1 MALQGVHL
9 LLTYR
14 CDRECDHCFVW
25 GGPSAEGTMT
35 LALIEELLVASR
47 RLGTVRR
54 IYFEGGEPFLFYPL
68 LVAGMRLAADHG
80 FETGIVTNGYWAVGV
95 EEAVA
100 ALEPLAAFRLVDL
113 SVSTDR
119 FHGEES
125 AEWDRIQQAAARL
138 GIPAGTIS
146 IAPPCAPAREGD
158 LRFRGRAAE
167 RLTAGLPL
175 VPWEELRSCPHEQL
189 DDPTRVHVDAFAN
202 VHLCQGLLLGN
213 AYEQPLDA
221 LFRSYRPQDHPI
233 VGPLLAEGPA
243 GLVRRYGL
251 PHAEGY
257 VEECHLCY
265 RAREMLRTRFPQFL
279 GPDQVYGGPP
289 ANTTSAPRAEVPRA
303 SPIS

>member
-14 CDRECDHCFVW
+14 CERECDHCFVW
-25 GGPSAEGTMT
+25 SGPSAQGTMT
-35 LALIEELLVASR
+35 LELIEELLAAAR

-54 IYFEGGEPFLFYPL
+54 IYFEGGEPFLFYAL
-68 LVAGMRLAADHG
+68 LAAGMRLAAGQG

-100 ALEPLAAFRLVDL
+100 ALEPLAAFALVDL

-119 FHGEES
+119 FHGEADES
-125 AEWDRIQQAAARL
+125 AEWRRIREAASRL
-138 GIPAGTIS
+138 GIPADTIS
-146 IAPPCAPAREGD
+146 IAPPCTRAREGD

-175 VPWEELRSCPHEQL
+175 VPWEELRSCPHEPL
-189 DDPTRVHVDAFAN
+189 ENPSRVHVDAFGN

-213 AYEQPLDA
+213 VHEQPLDE
-221 LFRSYRPQDHPI
+221 LLRSYRPEAHPI
-233 VGPLLAEGPA
+233 VAPLLAEGPA
-243 GLVRRYGL
+243 GLVRRYEL
-251 PHAEGY
+251 PHAEAY

-265 RAREMLRTRFPQFL
+265 RAREMLRPRFPQFL
-279 GPDQVYGGPP
+279 GPDQVYGRRPSNASRSTDTP
-289 ANTTSAPRAEVPRA
+289 VRSAV
-303 SPIS
+303 